1 MKIIFL
7 KDIPR
12 VGKKYETK
20 EVADGYGRHL
30 IMQKLAEP
38 ATKEILARIQGK
50 MATDATMKKVHT
62 ELLMKNLEA
71 LSGTTVTLKG
81 KANEKGHLFASIH
94 KDEVLAELKRSAH
107 LDMHPDY
114 VILDRPLKEL
124 GTYQI
129 PVVIEKNRVTF
140 TVVVETTS

>member
-1 MKIIFL
+1 MKIIFI
-7 KDIPR
+7 KEVPR
-12 VGKKYETK
+12 IGKKYEVK

-30 IMQKLAEP
+30 VAQKIAEP
-38 ATKEILARIQGK
+38 ATNEALVRIQNK
-50 MATDATMKKVHT
+50 MATDATLKKVHT

-71 LSGTTVTLKG
+71 LSGATITLRG

-94 KDEVLAELKRSAH
+94 KEEVLTELKRVTR

-114 VILDRPLKEL
+114 IILDRPLKEI
-124 GTYQI
+124 GTYEV

-140 TVVVETTS
+140 TVVVDKEK

>member
-7 KDIPR
+7 KDVPR
-12 VGKKYETK
+12 AGKKYEVK

-30 IMQKLAEP
+30 VAQKVAEP
-38 ATKEILARIQGK
+38 ATKETIARVQGK

-62 ELLMKNLEA
+62 ELLMKNLES
-71 LSGTTVTLKG
+71 LSGTRITLRG

-94 KDEVLAELKRSAH
+94 KEEVLAELKRSTH

-114 VILDRPLKEL
+114 VILDRPLKAI
-124 GTYQI
+124 GTYEI

-140 TVVVETTS
+140 TVEIGANK